1 MLQTELAGVKL
12 SNPTILAS
20 GIMGVSG
27 ASLSL
32 IAKKGAG
39 AVTSKSI
46 SLEPRKGHPNPVIV
60 TYEQGMM
67 NAVGLSNAGAKDS
80 IPELEYA
87 VKNAGVPVIASIVEF
102 KAENFGTL
110 AKEISKA
117 NPALIELN
125 ISCPNVSHEF
135 GKPFSH
141 DPAAAEWVTR
151 SAKRNTKIPVFVK
164 LSPNAP
170 DLLEVARAV
179 KSAGA
184 DGITAINTAGPGMQ
198 IDIHAR
204 KPVLSNKCGG
214 VSGPAIKP
222 IAVKCIYDIYRETK
236 LPIIGTGGVTT
247 GADAVELIMA
257 GASAVA
263 IGTGVY
269 YRGLDIFSKVCKE
282 MQEFME
288 KEGFSSI
295 KEMRGVAH
303 EG

>member
-1 MLQTELAGVKL
+1 MLETELAGAKL

-46 SLEPRKGHPNPVIV
+46 SLEPRKGHPNPVIL
-60 TYEQGMM
+60 TYEQGML

-87 VKNAGVPVIASIVEF
+87 VKNAGVPIIASIVEF

-135 GKPFSH
+135 GKPFSQ
-141 DPAAAEWVTR
+141 DPAAAEWATR

-164 LSPNAP
+164 LSPNTP
-170 DLLEVARAV
+170 DIIEVARAV

-184 DGITAINTAGPGMQ
+184 DGITAINTIGPGMQ

-222 IAVKCIYDIYRETK
+222 IAVKCIYDLYKETR
-236 LPIIGTGGVTT
+236 LPIIGTGGVIT
-247 GADAVELIMA
+247 GADAIELIMA

-263 IGTGVY
+263 IGSGIY
-269 YRGLDIFSKVCKE
+269 YRGLGVFAGVCGE
-282 MQEFME
+282 IERFME

-295 KEMRGVAH
+295 REMRGIAH
-303 EG
+303 E

>member
-12 SNPTILAS
+12 ANPTILAS

-32 IAKKGAG
+32 IAKNGAG

-60 TYEQGMM
+60 TYGQGMM
-67 NAVGLSNAGAKDS
+67 NAVGLSNAGVKDS

-87 VKNAGVPVIASIVEF
+87 VKNAGVPVIASAVEF
-102 KAENFGTL
+102 KAENFGPL
-110 AKEISKA
+110 AKEIGQA

-125 ISCPNVSHEF
+125 LSCPNVGSEF

-141 DPAAAEWVTR
+141 DPAAAEWATR
-151 SAKRNTKIPVFVK
+151 AAKRNTRIPVFVK
-164 LSPNAP
+164 LSANAP
-170 DLLEVARAV
+170 DILEVAKAV

-184 DGITAINTAGPGMQ
+184 DGITAINTIGPGMQ
-198 IDIHAR
+198 IDIFAR
-204 KPVLSNKCGG
+204 RPILSNKCGG

-222 IAVKCIYDIYRETK
+222 IAVKCIYDIYQETR

-247 GADAVELIMA
+247 GTDAIEFIMA

-263 IGTGVY
+263 IGTGIY
-269 YRGLDIFSKVCKE
+269 YRGINIFSKVCKE
-282 MQEFME
+282 IEEFMV
-288 KEGFSSI
+288 KEGFSSV
-295 KEMRGVAH
+295 KEMRGIAH
-303 EG
+303 EK

>member
-1 MLQTELAGVKL
+1 MLETELAGAKL

-46 SLEPRKGHPNPVIV
+46 SLEPRKGHPNPVIL
-60 TYEQGMM
+60 TYEQGML

-87 VKNAGVPVIASIVEF
+87 VKNAGVPIIASIVEF

-141 DPAAAEWVTR
+141 DPAAAEWATR

-164 LSPNAP
+164 LSPNTP
-170 DLLEVARAV
+170 DIIEVARAV

-184 DGITAINTAGPGMQ
+184 DGITAINTIGPGMQ

-222 IAVKCIYDIYRETK
+222 IAVKCIYDLYKETR
-236 LPIIGTGGVTT
+236 LPIIGTGGVIT
-247 GADAVELIMA
+247 GADAIELIMA

-263 IGTGVY
+263 IGSGIY
-269 YRGLDIFSKVCKE
+269 YRGLGVFAGVCGE
-282 MQEFME
+282 IERFME

-295 KEMRGVAH
+295 GEMRGIAH
-303 EG
+303 E

>member
-1 MLQTELAGVKL
+1 MLETELAGIKL
-12 SNPTILAS
+12 RNPTILAS

-32 IAKKGAG
+32 VAKNGAG

-46 SLEPRKGHPNPVIV
+46 SLEPRKGHPNPVII
-60 TYEQGMM
+60 TYGQGMM
-67 NAVGLSNAGAKDS
+67 NAVGLSNAGVKES
-80 IPELEYA
+80 LQEIEYA
-87 VKNAGVPVIASIVEF
+87 VKNASVPVIASAVEF

-110 AKEISKA
+110 AKELSKA

-151 SAKRNTKIPVFVK
+151 SAKRNTGIPVFAK
-164 LSPNAP
+164 LSPNTP
-170 DLLEVARAV
+170 DLLEVANAV

-198 IDIHAR
+198 IDIFAR
-204 KPVLSNKCGG
+204 KPILSNKCGG
-214 VSGPAIKP
+214 VSGPSIRP
-222 IAVKCIYDIYRETK
+222 IAVRCVYEIYRETR
-236 LPIIGTGGVTT
+236 LPIIGTGGVLS
-247 GADAVELIMA
+247 GKDAIEMIMA
-257 GASAVA
+257 GASAVG
-263 IGTGVY
+263 IGSGVY
-269 YRGLDIFSKVCKE
+269 YRGLDIFGKVCAE

-295 KEMRGVAH
+295 KEMRGIAH
-303 EG
+303 E

>member
-32 IAKKGAG
+32 IAKNGAG
-39 AVTSKSI
+39 AVTSKSV

-60 TYEQGMM
+60 TYAQGMM
-67 NAVGLSNAGAKDS
+67 NAVGLSNAGIKDAL
-80 IPELEYA
+80 PEIGYA
-87 VKNAGVPVIASIVEF
+87 VKNAGVPVIASVVEF
-102 KAENFGTL
+102 KAENFGPL

-117 NPALIELN
+117 NPAIIELN
-125 ISCPNVSHEF
+125 LSCPNVNDEF

-141 DPAAAEWVTR
+141 DPAAAEWATR
-151 SAKRNTKIPVFVK
+151 AAKRNTRIPVFVK
-164 LSPNAP
+164 LSPNTP
-170 DLLEVARAV
+170 DLIEVARAV

-184 DGITAINTAGPGMQ
+184 DGITAINTVGPGMQ
-198 IDIHAR
+198 IDIFAR
-204 KPVLSNKCGG
+204 RPILSNKCGG

-222 IAVKCIYDIYRETK
+222 IAVKCIYDIYKETK

-247 GADAVELIMA
+247 GADAIEFIMA

-263 IGTGVY
+263 MGTGIY
-269 YRGLDIFSKVCKE
+269 YRGLDIFAKVCKE

-295 KEMRGVAH
+295 KEMRGIAH